1 MEQSAATATE
11 FDQLVREHQAH
22 NDRFFNGNP
31 ELEYWVHDDGVTLH
45 GGFGFSVKG
54 WDDVSKGL
62 VTASGKLSEGQM
74 IFTPLGGEV
83 VGDFAYLVGF
93 EEGTVRVDGG
103 ERRPMKLKVT
113 SVMRRVDGR
122 WLCVHRHGEMLRT

>member
-1 MEQSAATATE
+1 MDKSAVAATE

-22 NDRFFNGNP
+22 NDQFFNGNP

-45 GGFGFSVKG
+45 GGFGFSSKG
-54 WDDVSKGL
+54 WQDVSKGL
-62 VTASGKLSEGQM
+62 LMASGKLSEGQM
-74 IFTPLGGEV
+74 TFTPLGGQV
-83 VGDFAYLVGF
+83 AGHFAYLVGF

-113 SVMRRVDGR
+113 TVFRRVDGR
-122 WLCVHRHGEMLRT
+122 WLCLHRHGEMLR

>member
-1 MEQSAATATE
+1 MEKPAVAAAE

-22 NDRFFNGNP
+22 NDKFFNGDP
-31 ELEYWVHDDGVTLH
+31 DLDAWVHDDGVTLH
-45 GGFGFSVKG
+45 GGFGFTSKG
-54 WDDVSKGL
+54 WEDVRKGL

-74 IFTPLGGEV
+74 TFIPLGGQIA
-83 VGDFAYLVGF
+83 GDLAYLVGF

-113 SVMRRVDGR
+113 MVLRRQDGKWR
-122 WLCVHRHGEMLRT
+122 GVHRHGEMLRS